1 MRKQA
6 TRKEQKPMQK
16 RTMVKTSLRLPEDI
30 WKAARIRAIEMNMDA
45 QDLVAHAVEQYL
57 KKGGVQ

>member
-1 MRKQA
+1 
-6 TRKEQKPMQK
+6 MQK

-45 QDLVAHAVEQYL
+45 QDLVAQAVEQYL
-57 KKGGVQ
+57 EKGRAR